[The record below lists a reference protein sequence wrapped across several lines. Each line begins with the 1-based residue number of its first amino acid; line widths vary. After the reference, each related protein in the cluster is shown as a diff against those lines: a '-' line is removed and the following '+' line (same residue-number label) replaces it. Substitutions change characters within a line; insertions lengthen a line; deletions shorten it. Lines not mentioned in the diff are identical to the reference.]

1 MTMSPT
7 LEDPRYERLRT
18 LLVESRKRKKLTQI
32 DLGARLG
39 KDQVWVSRYELGR
52 RQLDAVELMD
62 VAKAIGV
69 DPCSLLRKIER

>member
-1 MTMSPT
+1 MSPT